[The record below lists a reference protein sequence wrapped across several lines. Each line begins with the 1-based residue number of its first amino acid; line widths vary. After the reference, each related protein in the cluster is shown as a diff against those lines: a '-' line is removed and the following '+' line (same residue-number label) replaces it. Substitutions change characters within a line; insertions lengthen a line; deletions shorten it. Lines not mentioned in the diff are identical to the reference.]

1 MTPLRDPIQN
11 IVFSAE
17 TEDVETVIVN
27 GRAVVENG
35 HVIGLGDRGEEVN
48 ARVQRV
54 AKTMWA
60 GMATVDREGRS
71 IDDLAPPSFPPWD
84 EG

>member
-17 TEDVETVIVN
+17 TEDVETVIIN
-27 GRAVVENG
+27 GRTVLDAGRVV
-35 HVIGLGDRGEEVN
+35 GLGDRAEEVT
-48 ARVQRV
+48 ARVQRT
-54 AKTMWA
+54 AETMWS
-60 GMATVDREGRS
+60 GMATVDREGRT
-71 IDDLAPPSFPPWD
+71 IDDLAPPSFRPWE